1 MMPLV
6 SDATALIVLA
16 KSGQQNLLK
25 HLFSSVWIP
34 STVFSE
40 ITTKADHDVSVWDDP
55 FFSIQKAVN
64 DDLYHSLLVILDQ
77 GESEAIALAARE
89 GMPLLIDEKKGR
101 NIARSLGITIIG
113 LVGILLALRK
123 RSVLDTEQARVLINE
138 AIQSGFRLS
147 DTLYKDFCR
156 NIEVEDEMELP
167 PRKDRADPFGENWE

>member
-1 MMPLV
+1 MTPLV

-25 HLFSSVWIP
+25 HLFTSIWIP
-34 STVFSE
+34 STVSLE
-40 ITTKADHDVSVWDDP
+40 ITTKADHDISVWDDP

-64 DDLYHSLLVILDQ
+64 DDLYHSLLVILDP

-101 NIARSLGITIIG
+101 NIARSLGITVIG

-123 RSVLDTEQARVLINE
+123 RGVLDMDQTRALIDE
-138 AIQSGFRLS
+138 AVQNGFRLS
-147 DTLYKDFCR
+147 DTLYEDFCR
-156 NIEVEDEMELP
+156 KI
-167 PRKDRADPFGENWE
+167 GT